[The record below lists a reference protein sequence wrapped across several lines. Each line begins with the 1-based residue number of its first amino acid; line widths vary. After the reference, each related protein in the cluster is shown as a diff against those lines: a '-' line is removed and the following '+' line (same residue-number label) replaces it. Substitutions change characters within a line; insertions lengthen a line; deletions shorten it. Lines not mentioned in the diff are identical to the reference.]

1 MNKVFALNGA
11 FSCVLSVEEDEDE
24 HFSTSRVLLPN
35 ILFKIDAMWRY
46 NEYAGM
52 LRELP
57 LIEFLPDEMPNA
69 RPDRLAAP
77 VH

>member
-1 MNKVFALNGA
+1 MNKVFALNCA
-11 FSCVLSVEEDEDE
+11 FSLLLCVEEDEDE

-57 LIEFLPDEMPNA
+57 LIEFLRDEMPNA
-69 RPDRLAAP
+69 RPDRLAAN